1 MSIRKTAIL
10 LMMPL
15 VCAAFLSAQDLVELA
30 KKEKARRAKHQENKT
45 VVVTNQDLKK
55 VQVKSGISSRNT
67 KASEAELPI
76 TTVRSSREQPS
87 GEVEA
92 GERGVRVTLAP
103 GVDQAEGI
111 PEISLEEKLRRADN
125 QVGHLNLKLTQLGQ
139 LFYNAETTERRA
151 QIQKQIDS
159 TTREL
164 EKATTEAERLR
175 AELEI
180 QQKK

>member
-30 KKEKARRAKHQENKT
+30 KKEKARRAQHQEKKT
-45 VVVTNQDLKK
+45 TVVTNQDLKK
-55 VQVKSGISSRNT
+55 VQVKSGVSLRSAN
-67 KASEAELPI
+67 ASEAELPV
-76 TTVRSSREQPS
+76 TTVRSSRELPAD
-87 GEVEA
+87 EA
-92 GERGVRVTLAP
+92 EPEERGVRVTLAP

-139 LFYNAETTERRA
+139 LFYNAETTERSA

-159 TTREL
+159 ATREL
-164 EKATTEAERLR
+164 EKAATEAERLR
-175 AELEI
+175 AEFEI